1 METQYGY
8 AKADDNTIEVTITK
22 TIPEQIIPAKTTIEK
37 RKYSPE
43 ALRNSIPMV
52 SDMVDRLV
60 NDPYPG
66 SDVELEKWSKVLQ
79 GHQEALA
86 QCQLLGVMTMAE
98 LRTQTPTPVIPN

>member
-43 ALRNSIPMV
+43 ALQTSLLKV
-52 SDMVDRLV
+52 SEIVDRLT
-60 NDPYPG
+60 NNPYPG
-66 SDVELEKWSKVLQ
+66 SDVELDKWSEVLR
-79 GHQEALA
+79 GHQEALG
-86 QCQLLGVMTMAE
+86 QCQPLGVMTMAE